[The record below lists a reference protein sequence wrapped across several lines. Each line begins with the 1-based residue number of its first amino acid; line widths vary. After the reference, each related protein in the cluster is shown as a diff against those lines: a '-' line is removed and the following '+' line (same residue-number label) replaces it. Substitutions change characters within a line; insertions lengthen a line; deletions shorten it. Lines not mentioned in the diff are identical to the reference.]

1 MQRDSCDDRMDTL
14 YRAGHG
20 RYSTCGNSKSS
31 INLNIFTPAEKSH
44 LPLILTVSA
53 YFINPTSKLPVHF
66 SVKIIII
73 KKNIQDNILPNS
85 VCILG
90 ISKFTRIILT
100 CD

>member
-73 KKNIQDNILPNS
+73 IKK
-85 VCILG
+85 
-90 ISKFTRIILT
+90 TYRIIFSLT
-100 CD
+100 VSAF